1 MYISHSAHA
10 YHDKWSNLIG
20 RIVTRD
26 RMAAVWLVDEYVL
39 ILCKLVNM
47 IFWRH
52 KYIARNAAL
61 SVDLVYTFCK
71 FIIFNTQFY
80 APSREMHVSIYISTG
95 MFQRFFTYFPLSDTK
110 FTTVVFSSS
119 FFARTFSTEVF
130 LFLCH
135 QLTCDSFYRSV
146 SIDFSLFFLF

>member
-26 RMAAVWLVDEYVL
+26 LMAAVWLVDEYVL

-61 SVDLVYTFCK
+61 SMDLVYTFCK
-71 FIIFNTQFY
+71 FIILTLSFTHLHAKCTYLSTYQQACFNAFL
-80 APSREMHVSIYISTG
+80 HISPRQILSLLLYC
-95 MFQRFFTYFPLSDTK
+95 FLPFFCENFLNWSFPLSL
-110 FTTVVFSSS
+110 SSTHLWFILS
-119 FFARTFSTEVF
+119 F
-130 LFLCH
+130 C
-135 QLTCDSFYRSV
+135 
-146 SIDFSLFFLF
+146 